1 MKHKLNL
8 IIALSLLLIALL
20 GCKETAK
27 TPEWSKAKIFLDK
40 LDHPSALVTDDKNLY
55 FVTGGTIASLNEGT
69 SGVWKVSLNGGQP
82 VQLFKGYQKD
92 EKTVYIPSTYIIATD
107 EKYVYFSTG
116 TIFRVPK
123 DGGNAEEITAGNPT
137 EMALDD
143 ENIYWHDYVGEG
155 MKDVPIFSVSKKGG
169 ERKTLT
175 DAANISDIA
184 VDKDFLYWSQADG
197 IYKVSKKGGEKIR
210 VYAVANGKRINA
222 MTADANSLYV
232 IENDTLLQI
241 PKDENSNKII
251 AEKVNYTNKF
261 YADEANIY
269 FVKNEGSFGTS
280 LNKVSKNG
288 GEVTKIDDGYLASFT
303 VSKDKIFVSDVAKI
317 YEIGK

>member
-1 MKHKLNL
+1 M
-8 IIALSLLLIALL
+8 ALSLLLTTIT
-20 GCKETAK
+20 GCSETAK
-27 TPEWSKAKIFLDK
+27 IPEWTKAKIFLEN
-40 LDHPSALVTDDKNLY
+40 LDHPSALATDEKNLY
-55 FVTGGTIASLNEGT
+55 FVTGGTLASLKAGS

-92 EKTVYIPSTYIIATD
+92 EKTVYIPNTYVIATD

-123 DGGNAEEITAGNPT
+123 DGGNAEEITSGFPT
-137 EMALDD
+137 EMVLDD

-155 MKDVPIFSVSKKGG
+155 MKDVPIYSISKKGG

-184 VDKDFLYWSQADG
+184 VDKDFLYWSEPSG
-197 IYKVSKKGGEKIR
+197 IYKISKKGNEKIR
-210 VYAVANGKRINA
+210 VYAAANGKRINA
-222 MTADANSLYV
+222 MIADSNLLYV

-241 PKDENSNKII
+241 PKIGDASVQITSN
-251 AEKVNYTNKF
+251 VNYTNKF
-261 YADEANIY
+261 YADETNIY

-288 GEVTKIDDGYLASFT
+288 GEVIKIDNGYLANFT
-303 VSKDKIFVSDVAKI
+303 VGKDRIFVSDVAKI
-317 YEIGK
+317 YELGK

>member
-8 IIALSLLLIALL
+8 IIALSLLLATIL

-27 TPEWSKAKIFLDK
+27 TPEWSKAKIFLDN
-40 LDHPSALVTDDKNLY
+40 LDHPSVLVTDDKNLY

-92 EKTVYIPSTYIIATD
+92 EKTVYIPSTYVITTD

-175 DAANISDIA
+175 DAANISDIV

-210 VYAVANGKRINA
+210 VYAAANGKRINA
-222 MTADANSLYV
+222 MTADANSLYI

-241 PKDENSNKII
+241 SKDRNSNKII

-288 GEVTKIDDGYLASFT
+288 GEIVKIDDGYLASFT
-303 VSKDKIFVSDVAKI
+303 AGKDKIFVSDVAKI
-317 YEIGK
+317 YEISK